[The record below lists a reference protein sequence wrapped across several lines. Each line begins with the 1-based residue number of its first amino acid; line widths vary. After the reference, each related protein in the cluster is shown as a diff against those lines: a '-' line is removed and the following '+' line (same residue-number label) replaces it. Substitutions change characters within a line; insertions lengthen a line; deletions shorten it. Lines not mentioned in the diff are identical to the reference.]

1 MVIQNNGR
9 HRRGRAAPETD
20 KIREGVKTTVK
31 IMRISTIQADKT
43 QQETNS
49 KNTNTILIVILMKIT
64 VH

>member
-31 IMRISTIQADKT
+31 ITRISTI
-43 QQETNS
+43 
-49 KNTNTILIVILMKIT
+49 
-64 VH
+64 